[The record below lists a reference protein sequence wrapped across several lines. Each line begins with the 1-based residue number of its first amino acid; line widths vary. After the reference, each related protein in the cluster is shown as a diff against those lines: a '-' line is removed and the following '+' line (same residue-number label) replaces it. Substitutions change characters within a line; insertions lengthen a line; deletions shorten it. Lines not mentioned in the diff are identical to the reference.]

1 MSEAHERRSQ
11 SCQTSKA
18 PDLHVI
24 YKDLFLIYEK
34 FIDEVP
40 GLSFLCSFLRCGRD
54 PAILRCVH
62 SNTINQF
69 ELIDVYL

>member
-1 MSEAHERRSQ
+1 MSEALHERRPG
-11 SCQTSKA
+11 CAAVTSKA

-40 GLSFLCSFLRCGRD
+40 GLSFLCSFL
-54 PAILRCVH
+54 
-62 SNTINQF
+62 
-69 ELIDVYL
+69 